1 MLLRCS
7 TVRVRMPS
15 VAVNEPIFKFMVI
28 RNADF
33 TGHLST
39 SNSGAG
45 RVETEHCVVF
55 KLGLGH
61 KWHVARTPDQN
72 SVAFLSASLEGF
84 SFVWAKWMR
93 RHWLVCPCGLGEARC
108 KECGRAC
115 YKICHESRGH
125 FLPSVCALC
134 IKSVCIFLWCLKT
147 GG

>member
-1 MLLRCS
+1 MLRCS
-7 TVRVRMPS
+7 TIRVRMPRAS

-33 TGHLST
+33 TGRLST

-72 SVAFLSASLEGF
+72 SVAFLVSLPGGF
-84 SFVWAKWMR
+84 RFRV
-93 RHWLVCPCGLGEARC
+93 G
-108 KECGRAC
+108 
-115 YKICHESRGH
+115 
-125 FLPSVCALC
+125 
-134 IKSVCIFLWCLKT
+134 
-147 GG
+147 